1 MSQRDAGPVADAQ
14 ALQERM
20 VAFVRAF
27 GLHQPD
33 RTPCGQPVPVSEA
46 HALAALGEETPL
58 SQQELG
64 RRLRLQKSTVSR
76 LVRQLE
82 ARGWVMRGGDDNDGR
97 VVRLVLTDQGR
108 QAASGLAAARSAR
121 FSRLIAAIPDE
132 HRAVVLSS
140 LSILVEAMHE
150 QP

>member
-1 MSQRDAGPVADAQ
+1 MLEPEVGPVGDVVAF
-14 ALQERM
+14 QERIT
-20 VAFVRAF
+20 ALVRAF

-46 HALAALGEETPL
+46 HALAVLVGDLPV

-64 RRLRLQKSTVSR
+64 RRLRLEKSTVSR

-82 ARGWVMRGGDDNDGR
+82 ARGWVTRGGDDHDGR
-97 VVRLVLTDQGR
+97 VVRLSLTEQG
-108 QAASGLAAARSAR
+108 QQVAGELAEARSAK
-121 FSRLIAAIPDE
+121 FTRLVAAIPKE
-132 HRAVVLSS
+132 QRAAVLSS
-140 LSILVEAMHE
+140 LAVLMEAMHE

>member
-1 MSQRDAGPVADAQ
+1 MSQIEIGAVGDAL

-20 VAFVRAF
+20 MALVRAF

-46 HALAALGEETPL
+46 YALAALAGDSPL

-64 RRLRLQKSTVSR
+64 SQLRLEKSTVSR

-82 ARGWVMRGGDDNDGR
+82 AHGWIARGGDDRDGR
-97 VVRLVLTDQGR
+97 VVRLSLTAQGR
-108 QAASGLAAARSAR
+108 QAAEDLAEARSAKFAR
-121 FSRLIAAIPDE
+121 VVATIPEDQ
-132 HRAVVLSS
+132 RAVVLSS